1 MCKSHFH
8 LRLVFFAVLLV
19 ACKTGSPNTAIGAAV
34 TTAAGLSASVANRAA
49 GGCYAICTAGTV
61 CNPRTGL
68 CDREACDGKCGAG
81 EICEETFT
89 GSKCVAGTTG
99 VVTKAD
105 RSDSAMMTFGR
116 LGPRITRMAIS
127 STSAGIACTM
137 STTRWI
143 R

>member
-89 GSKCVAGTTG
+89 GSKCVTGTTG
-99 VVTKAD
+99 VATKAD
-105 RSDSAMMTFGR
+105 RSGVVIPVAPIVQAPDSNHASPTIVPAAEQR
-116 LGPRITRMAIS
+116 DPPK
-127 STSAGIACTM
+127 
-137 STTRWI
+137 
-143 R
+143 

>member
-1 MCKSHFH
+1 MCRSHAH
-8 LRLVFFAVLLV
+8 VRLAFFAVLLV

-61 CNPRTGL
+61 CNTRTGL
-68 CDREACDGKCGAG
+68 CDREACDGRYGAG
-81 EICEETFT
+81 EVCEETFN

-105 RSDSAMMTFGR
+105 RSGVVIPVAPIVQAPDSNHASPTIVPAAEQR
-116 LGPRITRMAIS
+116 DPRK
-127 STSAGIACTM
+127 
-137 STTRWI
+137 
-143 R
+143 